1 MKKIVL
7 TLGIFL
13 SAYAT
18 YAIGNNS
25 NELEIESNNSIRI
38 VEEDDN
44 CYRIVDHYDHAG
56 NWIGV
61 SVYPC

>member
-18 YAIGNNS
+18 YAVNS
-25 NELEIESNNSIRI
+25 NEKLEIESNNSTQI
-38 VEEDDN
+38 VEEDVS
-44 CYRIVDHYDHAG
+44 CQRIVYHYNNDGTLAY
-56 NWIGV
+56 V
-61 SVYPC
+61 SVHLC

>member
-18 YAIGNNS
+18 YAVNS
-25 NELEIESNNSIRI
+25 SIEFKKNFI
-38 VEEDDN
+38 EEEGPDG
-44 CYRIVDHYDHAG
+44 CYRIVNHFDHAN

-61 SVYPC
+61 SVFLC

>member
-18 YAIGNNS
+18 YAVNS
-25 NELEIESNNSIRI
+25 SEKLEIESNNSTQI
-38 VEEDDN
+38 VEDDDN